1 MTITIV
7 LNQSQNYGVEVGPFI
22 KLFLTSLQLN
32 LSQKKHLISFI
43 SKTKIKIN
51 VRILLPINTI
61 MKKSRKSTIS
71 NLD

>member
-7 LNQSQNYGVEVGPFI
+7 LNPITKLWCGGRTFI

-32 LSQKKHLISFI
+32 LNQKKHLISFI
-43 SKTKIKIN
+43 SKTKIKIT